1 MYFAMHCNGVVQYRH
16 SVYFK
21 VDRLSVWVITS
32 HQTRAFCISKVL
44 CNQYRCP
51 RCLRVFF
58 WEAELFFFS
67 ADGETGD
74 TETDSVQENFDD
86 VNQALII
93 QNLISVVMSD
103 LYPYASS
110 MRCLWAP

>member
-1 MYFAMHCNGVVQYRH
+1 MCEPLRHTRHVPFAYQKYFAINTGVQG
-16 SVYFK
+16 VY
-21 VDRLSVWVITS
+21 VRT
-32 HQTRAFCISKVL
+32 
-44 CNQYRCP
+44 
-51 RCLRVFF
+51 CLF

-110 MRCLWAP
+110 MRCLWAS

>member
-1 MYFAMHCNGVVQYRH
+1 MSHYV
-16 SVYFK
+16 
-21 VDRLSVWVITS
+21 TS
-32 HQTRAFCISKVL
+32 DTCLLHIKSTLQSIPVSKVST
-44 CNQYRCP
+44 
-51 RCLRVFF
+51 CLFG
-58 WEAELFFFS
+58 EAELFFFS